1 MKTDKGILF
10 RRIKDYLVR
19 GLVILLAAVS
29 VVPLALILF
38 YIFKQGIAAI
48 DWSFFTSLPKPVGE
62 TGGGIANALLGSLM
76 IILVAAIIAIPFG
89 VSIGVYLSEN
99 GNRPLAN
106 YARLVVDSLQGV
118 PSIVIGIVIYIWV
131 VKPMGSFSAL
141 SGSIAL
147 AIMMLPIISRSTE
160 ETLKLI
166 PDSLKEASLA
176 LGVPYYKT
184 MLKVVIPSGLSGI
197 LSGIILSIARIT
209 GETAPLLFTAFGNPF
224 INLNIMK
231 PMHSMPLLI
240 FNYATSPYD
249 DWHRLAWGAA
259 FVLMSFVLLLNIIT
273 KIASRKWKVQF

>member
-1 MKTDKGILF
+1 MDKGTQFRKIKDIAAKAMVILF
-10 RRIKDYLVR
+10 
-19 GLVILLAAVS
+19 AAVS
-29 VVPLALILF
+29 VVPLVLILF
-38 YIFKQGIAAI
+38 YIFKQGVAAI
-48 DWSFFTSLPKPVGE
+48 NWDFFTQLPKPVGE
-62 TGGGIANALLGSLM
+62 VGGGIANALLGSGI
-76 IILVAAIIAIPFG
+76 IILIAAALAIPFG
-89 VSIGVYLSEN
+89 VSIGIYLSEN
-99 GNRPLAN
+99 GARKLA
-106 YARLVVDSLQGV
+106 YYTRLVVDALQGI

-131 VKPMGSFSAL
+131 VTPMGGFSAL

-147 AIMMLPIISRSTE
+147 AIMMVPIIARTTE

-166 PDSLKEASLA
+166 PYSLKESSLA

-184 MLKVVIPSGLSGI
+184 MLRVIIPSGLSGI

-224 INLNIMK
+224 INLNVLK

-259 FVLMSFVLLLNIIT
+259 FVLMTFVLLLNIIT